1 MDALLKENLT
11 EVRCAWTGVAGH
23 LGCLFHPPAGTATC
37 KSKRPDCRVGSKTE
51 GNHPCRTCSALLF
64 LSPSSQSEVDARS
77 KKLEE
82 EGDRGTQEETRFVSY
97 SSSLKTEQKQ
107 S

>member
-1 MDALLKENLT
+1 VLGLVWLAIFDVCFTPQLEQQLARAKDQIAELEVRLKEIIL
-11 EVRCAWTGVAGH
+11 
-23 LGCLFHPPAGTATC
+23 
-37 KSKRPDCRVGSKTE
+37 VGLVQ
-51 GNHPCRTCSALLF
+51 RYYF
-64 LSPSSQSEVDARS
+64 LSSSSQSEVDARS

>member
-1 MDALLKENLT
+1 VLNSYKLDAGVDALLKENLT
-11 EVRCAWTGVAGH
+11 ELEQQLARAKDQIAE
-23 LGCLFHPPAGTATC
+23 L
-37 KSKRPDCRVGSKTE
+37 E
-51 GNHPCRTCSALLF
+51 
-64 LSPSSQSEVDARS
+64 SEVDARS